1 MNSFYYDL
9 ILSGLTYVLL
19 TYLTF
24 TLMRR
29 RKRLSDGNN
38 DGGIGI
44 DSGPVIDLPPGII
57 WPIDSGGPS
66 PKKEEE
72 KEELTY

>member
-24 TLMRR
+24 TLMKR
-29 RKRLSDGNN
+29 RKRPNDGNN
-38 DGGIGI
+38 DGGMAVE
-44 DSGPVIDLPPGII
+44 SGPNIDLPPGIV
-57 WPIDSGGPS
+57 WPDDP
-66 PKKEEE
+66 ELHNLE
-72 KEELTY
+72 KERTEELVL

>member
-29 RKRLSDGNN
+29 RKRPSNGGN
-38 DGGIGI
+38 DGGISI
-44 DSGPVIDLPPGII
+44 ESGPTIDLPPGIT
-57 WPIDSGGPS
+57 WPDEPSGPQI
-66 PKKEEE
+66 KKELEE
-72 KEELTY
+72 ESVY